1 MSAPARAKRART
13 NEPPRAV
20 IYVRQSLY
28 REESV
33 SLELQETSCREHCVR
48 HGYRVVDVIPDP
60 GISGRKWDKRPG
72 IQRVLAM
79 VAAGDVQRVIVWR
92 WARLARKGLYQHLA
106 IDTVE
111 RTGAVVESST
121 EPFDTKTA
129 GGQFGRDVMFAA
141 ATFESN
147 QKGEQWREAHDHR
160 RSRGLPAT
168 GGPRFG
174 YVRHTDDGERYEPHP
189 DTRETLRWMYL
200 AYVDG
205 HGFAAIS
212 RELNTRG
219 IANSRGRRWA
229 PKAVQTVLDSG
240 FGAGLLVRDEY
251 QDEKQVS
258 IPIGDR
264 EWMPGA
270 QDPVIDDDEWSDYL
284 DARYARTHMAPGTI
298 NPKHPLSGLMR
309 CGDDGCGRGPMNR
322 RKIGPHYTFTCVN
335 HLRFGTGEPCNVMES
350 RVIERVKH
358 WLGEVADDVG
368 TAAQRARDAQQ
379 AQLRVRSDAEAART
393 ELGRIDRELAEL
405 TRHLVAGRVPEP
417 AYDAARDELMTE
429 RGAAERRV
437 AVAEQHTTPPGPP
450 PDELARDLLGTW
462 DLLPVLRRREMLA
475 QLIDRVEI
483 TPGEPNSAGRGRR
496 RAAIRVVPK
505 WEAEP

>member
-33 SLELQETSCREHCVR
+33 SLELQEISCREHCVR
-48 HGYRVVDVIPDP
+48 HGYRVIDVIPDP

-72 IQRVLAM
+72 VQKVLAM
-79 VAAGDVQRVIVWR
+79 VAAGEVERVIVWR

-106 IDTVE
+106 IDTIE
-111 RTGAVVESST
+111 RTGAIVESST
-121 EPFDTKTA
+121 EPFDTRTA
-129 GGQFGRDVMFAA
+129 GGEFGRDVMFAA

-160 RSRGLPAT
+160 RTRGLPAT

-174 YVRHTDDGERYEPHP
+174 YTRVLDGGERYVPNP
-189 DTRETLRWMYL
+189 DTAECLRWMYE
-200 AYVDG
+200 AYIGG
-205 HGFAAIS
+205 HGFAAIA
-212 RELNTRG
+212 RELNARG
-219 IANSRGRRWA
+219 VKNNFGRRWT
-229 PKAVQTVLDSG
+229 PTNVQVNLDSG
-240 FGAGLLVRDEY
+240 FGAGLLARSEY
-251 QDEKQVS
+251 RNEQQVS
-258 IPIGDR
+258 VPIGER
-264 EWMPGA
+264 TWLPGA
-270 QDPVIDDDEWSDYL
+270 QDPLISEEEWQAYL
-284 DARYARTHMAPGTI
+284 SARADRTHAAPGTI

-309 CGDDGCGRGPMNR
+309 CGDEACGRGPMNR
-322 RKIGPHYTFTCVN
+322 RKIGQHYTFTCVN
-335 HLRFGTGEPCNVMES
+335 HLRYGTGEPCNVMES
-350 RVIERVKH
+350 RVLERVKQ

-368 TAAQRARDAQQ
+368 AAAQRARDAQQ
-379 AQLRVRSDAEAART
+379 AQLRVRSDAKVARA
-393 ELGRIDRELAEL
+393 ELGRIDRELGEL
-405 TRHLVAGRVPEP
+405 TRHLVSGRVPES

-429 RGAAERRV
+429 RAEVERRI
-437 AVAEQHTTPPGPP
+437 ALAEQHTAPAGPP

-462 DLLPVLRRREMLA
+462 DLLPVLRRREMLS

-496 RAAIRVVPK
+496 RAAIRVISK
-505 WEAEP
+505 WETET